1 MSGLDEQ
8 KTPRRIWVYAA
19 MTALALH
26 AGGAALTIAHLQT
39 DDDGGDLGA
48 QGIEVGMELTS
59 PHTEVSELP
68 PGPDTDAQMASPP
81 LPDQQA
87 VEKETDLPK
96 AMPTESE
103 DPDRVVTTSDS
114 KKPKEEDPTPAQ
126 VATTAS
132 PEQAAQEASAQ
143 QVYENAKE
151 SQKSVVVN
159 RGLGRDKGRLTA
171 NWGRR
176 ITAYFDLH
184 KKYPEDKKSAA
195 TVKVGLVLN
204 RRGNVVSANVLES
217 SGDAT
222 FDEAALSM
230 IRRSDPVPVPPAEL
244 TDDQFAFNIDVK
256 FTKPK

>member
-1 MSGLDEQ
+1 MNGVDEQ
-8 KTPRRIWVYAA
+8 KTPRRLWILAA
-19 MTALALH
+19 VIALALH
-26 AGGAALTIAHLQT
+26 AGGAALAIAHLQT

-59 PHTEVSELP
+59 PRTEVTELP
-68 PGPDTDAQMASPP
+68 PGPDSDAQMASPP

-96 AMPTESE
+96 AMPNETD
-103 DPDRVVTTSDS
+103 DPDRIVTTNDS
-114 KKPKEEDPTPAQ
+114 KKPKEDDPKLAAVQTS
-126 VATTAS
+126 AS
-132 PEQAAQEASAQ
+132 PESEAQEASAQ

-151 SQKSVVVN
+151 SQKSAVVHQ
-159 RGLGRDKGRLTA
+159 GLGRDKGRLTA
-171 NWGRR
+171 DWGRR

-184 KKYPEDKKSAA
+184 KKYPEDKKKAA

-204 RRGNVVSANVLES
+204 RRGNVVSVNVLDS
-217 SGDAT
+217 SGDAA

-230 IRRSDPVPVPPAEL
+230 IRRSDPVPAPPAGL
-244 TDDQFAFNIDVK
+244 TDEQFAFNIDVK